1 MTTTSTFTSSDA
13 GDYELQMG
21 RWSRRLAPLFVDFAG
36 ITRAERVLDV
46 GCGTGNLS
54 ACLSRNEAIRAVHGI
69 DLSPAY
75 VEHARRHAD
84 DARLTFQVADACAL
98 PFADAVFDHA
108 VSLLVLQFIPQA
120 ERAVRE
126 MRRVTRPG
134 GTVAAATWDT
144 GGGLVAY
151 RMVFDTAA
159 LLDAD
164 GPAVRAK
171 AYGRR
176 MRRAGELSRVWRDAG
191 LVDVIEGSLT
201 IRMEFASFADFW
213 APAETHEG
221 PVAAYVHSMDRDAR
235 AKLRGMV
242 ELAYREG
249 EADGPRSFAATAWVV
264 KGKVAL

>member
-1 MTTTSTFTSSDA
+1 
-13 GDYELQMG
+13 MG
-21 RWSRRLAPLFVDFAG
+21 RWSRRLAPRFVDFAG
-36 ITRAERVLDV
+36 INCGDRVLDV

-54 ACLSRNEAIRAVHGI
+54 SCLSGNAAIRSVHGI
-69 DLSPAY
+69 DLCPAY
-75 VEHARRHAD
+75 VEHAKRHAQG
-84 DARLTFQVADACAL
+84 ARLTFQVADACAL
-98 PFADAVFDHA
+98 PFPNATFDHA
-108 VSLLVLQFIPQA
+108 ASLLVLQFIPQP

-164 GPAVRAK
+164 GAALRAK

-176 MRRAGELSRVWRDAG
+176 LRRSGELCQAWRDAG
-191 LVDVIEGSLT
+191 LVDVIESALT

-221 PVAAYVHSMDRDAR
+221 PVAAYVNSLRRGAR
-235 AKLRGMV
+235 AKLRQMV

-249 EADGPRSFAATAWVV
+249 EPDGPRSFTATAWVV
-264 KGKVAL
+264 RGKVP